1 MKAHQPPPHGDTDM
15 TINWTEIIDTNRKAP
30 VEDLILEVLMDKF
43 PTADLAALSQE
54 ADLIKLRFFG

>member
-1 MKAHQPPPHGDTDM
+1 M

-30 VEDLILEVLMDKF
+30 VEDQILEVLMDKF
-43 PTADLAALSQE
+43 PTADLVALSQAK